1 MPALNQIKS
10 FLQIDHR
17 IATAGQPS
25 LHQLEEL
32 ADAGYQVVINLG
44 LNEADYALED
54 EAAWVKQLG
63 MKYIHL
69 PVDFQQPVTN
79 DFIRFLNSMNL
90 QQEKRVFVHCAENKR
105 VSVFIALY
113 LVLTEQLNQIEGW
126 NLILKIWE
134 PNLVWES
141 YYYESLNRLYR
152 VKDEVES

>member
-25 LHQLEEL
+25 LHQLEAL
-32 ADAGYQVVINLG
+32 ADVGYQVVINLG
-44 LNEADYALED
+44 LHEAAYALED

-90 QQEKRVFVHCAENKR
+90 QQDKRVFVHCAENKR

-113 LVLTEQLNQIEGW
+113 LVLTEQQNQIEGW